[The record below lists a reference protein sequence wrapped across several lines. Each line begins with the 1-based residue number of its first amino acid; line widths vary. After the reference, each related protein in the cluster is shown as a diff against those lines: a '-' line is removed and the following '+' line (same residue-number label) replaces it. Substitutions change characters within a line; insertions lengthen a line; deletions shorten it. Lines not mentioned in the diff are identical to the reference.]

1 MRRLSLLIAVAAAVL
16 LSAGPGLAADPNHG
30 KQLFQACAACH
41 GSNGQGGQLGP
52 KLMGVVGRKAGSL
65 DTFRYSNAMKRS
77 NIVWDETHLRDYV
90 MNPQAVVKGNRMPFS
105 GVHNRNDAADLAA
118 YLKTLR

>member
-1 MRRLSLLIAVAAAVL
+1 MRRLSLIAVAAAVM
-16 LSAGPGLAADPNHG
+16 LSAAPVRAADATHG

-52 KLMGVVGRKAGSL
+52 KLTGVVGRKAGSL
-65 DTFRYSNAMKRS
+65 DDFRYSNAMKRS
-77 NIVWDETHLRDYV
+77 DIVWDESHLRDYV

-105 GVHNRNDAADLAA
+105 GVRNRNDAADIAA
-118 YLKTLR
+118 YVKTLR